1 MGKLSGSSG
10 PKLKCL
16 AQWLIENPMFEVDPK
31 WAEEVRYKEPEGRKK
46 GPGRPPLDD
55 TPSSKSHKISSPGV
69 GPSYNS
75 MASLGIDPK
84 KLNALAQPAAAQ
96 KAGGDPKAKSN
107 ANSTLDPMLLAAFGM
122 DPKNPKLDPI
132 TAAALGLDPK
142 NPKFDPMVL
151 ASLGLDPKNPNSTIL
166 AAMAAMDPNHQLAAM
181 YGMMPPGYPG
191 MPGMDMFG
199 KGAKTPAKDTKSP
212 HPAPSPRGSSQR
224 DGPSP
229 RPPSRASASSRDGRE
244 NKDGRSTPSRSSAG
258 ATSMSQASPRPQS
271 NSQSAASM
279 AGMFGGM
286 NPALFGLDPKML
298 ASMDPKLLQA
308 AGIDPKMP
316 SSLVPKMLGM
326 MDPRMAASMGG
337 MDLKALSQMDPKLL
351 QAAGIDPNLLSK
363 MLDPKAL
370 AGMDAK
376 MLASMGMDPKMLASM
391 GIDPKSAGMAGM
403 GGMGGMD
410 AKLLASM
417 GLDP

>member
-166 AAMAAMDPNHQLAAM
+166 AAMAAMDPNHQLAGEEF
-181 YGMMPPGYPG
+181 YR
-191 MPGMDMFG
+191 
-199 KGAKTPAKDTKSP
+199 
-212 HPAPSPRGSSQR
+212 HW
-224 DGPSP
+224 
-229 RPPSRASASSRDGRE
+229 
-244 NKDGRSTPSRSSAG
+244 
-258 ATSMSQASPRPQS
+258 
-271 NSQSAASM
+271 
-279 AGMFGGM
+279 
-286 NPALFGLDPKML
+286 
-298 ASMDPKLLQA
+298 
-308 AGIDPKMP
+308 
-316 SSLVPKMLGM
+316 
-326 MDPRMAASMGG
+326 
-337 MDLKALSQMDPKLL
+337 
-351 QAAGIDPNLLSK
+351 
-363 MLDPKAL
+363 
-370 AGMDAK
+370 
-376 MLASMGMDPKMLASM
+376 
-391 GIDPKSAGMAGM
+391 
-403 GGMGGMD
+403 
-410 AKLLASM
+410 
-417 GLDP
+417 